1 VWSKTS
7 KLILIIPIVIF
18 ADQISKILVSK
29 TGFDAVCN
37 KGFAFGIAP
46 GFLNGIISV
55 LVLLLVV
62 YLIRKEK
69 REGFLLGY
77 LMIVGGGLSNLI
89 DRITLSC
96 VLDFVN
102 LKIFPLFNMADAA
115 IFLGVVIIVFQ
126 LLKDLKTNG

>member
-1 VWSKTS
+1 MWSKTS